1 MMKREI
7 GRNAYTIL
15 IYIDKASFLFYYG
28 YSFATKLLW
37 VPTLKCRYITKLQ
50 SKIRIIYT
58 ATAKNTDFGL

>member
-37 VPTLKCRYITKLQ
+37 VPSLKCRYITKLQ
-50 SKIRIIYT
+50 SKIRIIHT
-58 ATAKNTDFGL
+58 STVKSTDD